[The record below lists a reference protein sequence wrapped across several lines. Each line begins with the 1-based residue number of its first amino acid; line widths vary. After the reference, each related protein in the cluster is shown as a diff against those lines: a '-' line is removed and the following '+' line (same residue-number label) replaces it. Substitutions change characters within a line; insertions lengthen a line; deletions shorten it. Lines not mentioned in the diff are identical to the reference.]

1 MKLNKL
7 DHKKETSTL
16 KSHEEILEL
25 LEEIKSIEDKLK
37 DPEKLQ
43 VNSIENETVERDMNK
58 AETTTE
64 KTNEL
69 QSSIVQADFKDELQ
83 IEKDKKKKNKI
94 YSLIRLRKKKKSK
107 KSKIKNFFRRREIKP
122 DENNVLETVESTNL
136 VKGETRERIKPTDS
150 TFTLHINNQGDLV
163 GFNIKKHNS
172 PSLLIKELIVSQ
184 LF

>member
-1 MKLNKL
+1 MELNKL

-43 VNSIENETVERDMNK
+43 VNSIENETVERDMYK

-107 KSKIKNFFRRREIKP
+107 KSKIKSFFKRRGAKS
-122 DENNVLETVESTNL
+122 DETNVLETIEPINL
-136 VKGETRERIKPTDS
+136 VKGETKERIKE
-150 TFTLHINNQGDLV
+150 IRKN
-163 GFNIKKHNS
+163 
-172 PSLLIKELIVSQ
+172 
-184 LF
+184 